1 MSMCALIEIF
11 QAKVN
16 MLLGDIKGVKIYIDD
31 IIVLRKDRFEKNI
44 DQLII
49 IFGRLRTAGIKV
61 NAPMC
66 SFGLK
71 EITYLG
77 YVITGEGIK
86 HNPKKVQGITD
97 IGRPSTTTE
106 AQLLIGMDQYYMD
119 MCP

>member
-1 MSMCALIEIF
+1 MCTLGDSF
-11 QAKVN
+11 QAKLDK
-16 MLLGDIKGVKIYIDD
+16 LLGDIKGIKTYIDD

-86 HNPKKVQGITD
+86 QNPKKVQGITD

-106 AQLLIGMDQYYMD
+106 AKLLIGMDQYYTD